1 MESKNVVKYFDI
13 DSTFRNRNNYNNPFD
28 FVIPT
33 SFGIK
38 GDTSLS
44 FQDPILD
51 STPFTGS
58 TTLLP
63 GQLVT
68 QSSSDSSKIKL
79 DIADVDISNFYIN
92 SILQI
97 GNGSR
102 TIVSYDGAS
111 RVATVNLPFVTTP
124 VIGTQYFIRRL
135 ASYFSSN
142 TAIAEYDP
150 ITNTVT
156 KLNLLTTTPSLVRDF
171 YSGTFI
177 RYTNG
182 SHIGKTALITNYEPN
197 GDLLVWSQ
205 KTNDGANS
213 FVSTV
218 YEEGFSFTPNITGV
232 LNRIIITLTSFEDT
246 SPTRNFLLKVR
257 NGIGLNGSVVTNQ
270 VFTVNNTSTP
280 TDTTFDITG
289 GSVLTLGSYYTIS
302 VIDTTPGGADTG
314 YLNFIGISPSSLF
327 STYSTNISNPV
338 FPVYP
343 RLMIEVLANISV
355 YSQPDKNK
363 MLLDNVASNVSSSYS
378 LRKLRS
384 GYTGSA
390 IRVRRSSDNQE
401 QDIGFTDG
409 GQIDFFTLR
418 LFNGST
424 SSSFVTIW
432 YDQSLNENNARQTTN
447 EFQPRIIDSGRID
460 KSSDV
465 IGIVFNG
472 INNFLIL
479 DSYPLVGQATCSINL
494 VCKLNNTN
502 QNGSEYFS
510 LGSSDSLYL
519 SATPNNGTSGRFD
532 INNGVAALEGTS
544 FTQIQNKSPS
554 VINFNH
560 RGTQMNVFRNGSI
573 IGSSST
579 PITIAPSDVSGGNN
593 YIGKSQFTSNPYLS
607 AIYQELSFF
616 NSVLSSS
623 DQKAVEF
630 DQFVY
635 YSGI

>member
-1 MESKNVVKYFDI
+1 MNNNIVKYFDV
-13 DSTFRNRNNYNNPFD
+13 DSTFRNRINYKNPFD

-33 SFGIK
+33 SFALK

-63 GQLVT
+63 GQLLT
-68 QSSSDSSKIKL
+68 QSSADSSNIKL
-79 DIADVDISNFYIN
+79 DIADIDISNFYIN
-92 SILQI
+92 SILQV

-111 RVATVNLPFVTTP
+111 RVATLNLPFVSTP
-124 VIGTQYFIRRL
+124 VVGTQYFIRRL

-182 SHIGKTALITNYEPN
+182 SHVGKTALITNYEPN
-197 GDLLVWSQ
+197 GALLVWSQ
-205 KTNDGANS
+205 KINEGANS
-213 FVSTV
+213 FISTI
-218 YEEGFSFTPNITGV
+218 YEEGFSFTPNVSGV
-232 LNRIIITLTSFEDT
+232 LNRVIINLTSFEDT
-246 SPTRNFLLKVR
+246 SPNRSFLLKVR
-257 NGIGLNGSVVTNQ
+257 NGIGLNGSVITNQ

-280 TDTTFDITG
+280 TDTIFNITG
-289 GSVLTLGSYYTIS
+289 GSLITLGSYYTIS
-302 VIDTTPGGADTG
+302 VIDTTSGGADTG

-327 STYSTNISNPV
+327 PTYSKNVSNPI

-363 MLLDNVASNVSSSYS
+363 LPLDNVTSSVSSSYS

-384 GYTGSA
+384 GYSGSA

-401 QDIGFTDG
+401 QDIGFTTG

-418 LFNGST
+418 SFNGTT
-424 SSSFVTIW
+424 SSLFVTIW
-432 YDQSLNENNARQTTN
+432 YDQSLNGNNARQTTN
-447 EFQPRIIDSGRID
+447 GFQPRIIDSGRID
-460 KSSDV
+460 TSSDV
-465 IGIVFNG
+465 VGIVFNG
-472 INNFLIL
+472 IDNFLTL
-479 DSYPLVGQATCSINL
+479 DSYPLIGQSTCSINL
-494 VCKLNNTN
+494 VCKLNSTN
-502 QNGSEYFS
+502 QNGSQYFS
-510 LGSSDSLYL
+510 LGSSNSIYL
-519 SATPNNGTSGRFD
+519 AATPNNGTNGRFD
-532 INNGVAALEGTS
+532 INNGLTLEGTS

-554 VINFNH
+554 VLTFNH
-560 RGTQMNVFRNGSI
+560 TGTQMNVSLNNSS
-573 IGSSST
+573 IGSST
-579 PITIAPSDVSGGNN
+579 NPITIAPSDVNGGSN
-593 YIGKSQFTSNPYLS
+593 YIGRSQSGANPYLS
-607 AIYQELSFF
+607 AIYQELNFF
-616 NSVLSSS
+616 SSLLVGS
-623 DQKAVEF
+623 DQTAIEF

-635 YSGI
+635 YYGI